1 MTASVENAGSLHARY
16 RCGEGCD
23 FTAELTDVV
32 YRCGK
37 CNGLLEV
44 EHALA
49 PLQATPAEGWKSL
62 FAARYG
68 EPRLPFASGIW
79 GKKEWV
85 YPQLPA
91 SDIVSLGEG
100 HVPLLPLPRMAE
112 ALGLAALD
120 LKQCGISATASFKDL
135 GMTVL
140 VSAVKHM
147 RSRGQPIH
155 AIACASTGDTSAA
168 LSAYCAAARIPC
180 VVFLPRDKVSM
191 SQLMQPI
198 ANGAVVLSLDTD
210 FDGCMRVVQEI
221 TKDAGLYLAN
231 SMNSLRLEGQK
242 IVGIELCQQLSW
254 EVPDWVVIPG
264 GNLGNASALGRGFE
278 LMLRL
283 GLISKRPRIAVAQAN
298 KANPLYRSFL
308 KGFEDLT
315 PIQAERTLAS
325 AIQIGD
331 PVSVRRAIRVL
342 KAFDGVV
349 EEATES
355 ELANAAAEADLEGAF
370 ADPHTGVALAALRK
384 LVARGTIAK
393 GSRVAVVSTAHG
405 LKFPDFKVGYH
416 RGTLADVES
425 RLPNPPV
432 ELPARVEAV
441 RDVLLRRLDPKGR
454 IG

>member
-1 MTASVENAGSLHARY
+1 MTALEHSEQFHARY

-23 FTAELTDVV
+23 FAAELTEVV

-44 EHALA
+44 EHALE
-49 PLQATPAEGWKSL
+49 PLKATGAARWKAL

-68 EPRLPFASGIW
+68 EPRLPLASGIW

-85 YPQLPA
+85 YPQLPPQ
-91 SDIVSLGEG
+91 DIVSLGEG

-112 ALGLAALD
+112 ALGLASID
-120 LKQCGISATASFKDL
+120 LKQCGISATGSFKDL

-180 VVFLPRDKVSM
+180 VVFLPRDKVSL
-191 SQLMQPI
+191 SQLVQPI
-198 ANGAVVLSLDTD
+198 ANGATVLSLDTD
-210 FDGCMRVVQEI
+210 FDGCMRLVQEI

-254 EVPDWVVIPG
+254 EAPDWVVIPG

-278 LMLRL
+278 LLLQL
-283 GLISKRPRIAVAQAN
+283 GVITKRPRIAVAQAN
-298 KANPLYRSFL
+298 KANPLYRAFL
-308 KGFEDLT
+308 KGFQDLT

-342 KAFDGVV
+342 RAFDGVV
-349 EEATES
+349 EDATES

-370 ADPHTGVALAALRK
+370 ADPHTGVALAGLKK
-384 LVARGTIAK
+384 LVASGTIAK

-416 RGTLADVES
+416 RGSLPEVDS

-441 RDVLLRRLDPKGR
+441 RDALARRLDPKG
-454 IG
+454 GNG